1 MVHFTLLLNK
11 VRSFSVKEMFFVS
24 VLFQKSIRLDSG
36 APLLL
41 KSISYHLNRLKKLFA
56 GAQEPFKWWRTLRG
70 TFSWNLKKIFR
81 TSIFSS
87 TSEGLLLNT
96 SKTRSSLLWS
106 FIFSISH
113 FSSLKAE
120 CTEVAVCSC
129 FKIGV
134 LKNFAIFTGKH
145 LCWSIQPSG
154 LQLY

>member
-70 TFSWNLKKIFR
+70 TFSWNLKKYLGRASLKSCFWIFQKQVHR
-81 TSIFSS
+81 FYEALYILFLSFFIDNMFSS
-87 TSEGLLLNT
+87 NGLQL
-96 SKTRSSLLWS
+96 
-106 FIFSISH
+106 F
-113 FSSLKAE
+113 
-120 CTEVAVCSC
+120 
-129 FKIGV
+129 FKIFV
-134 LKNFAIFTGKH
+134 LKNFAIFTTKH
-145 LCWSIQPSG
+145 LCWSVF
-154 LQLY
+154 LMK